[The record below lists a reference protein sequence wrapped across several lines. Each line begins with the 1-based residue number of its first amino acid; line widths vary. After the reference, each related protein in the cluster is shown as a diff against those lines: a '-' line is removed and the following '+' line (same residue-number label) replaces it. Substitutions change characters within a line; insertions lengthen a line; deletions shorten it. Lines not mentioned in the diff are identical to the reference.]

1 MTRSPTLPPL
11 RWQEDSAER
20 LGLCLLADAIDYLGV
35 SHIVVVGHYDCG
47 AIRASSSNRHHGAP
61 LENWLTPLRD
71 IQRLHK
77 TELMRFSRSGDDR
90 HRRQVELSVIEQCLG
105 VFKNPSVQ
113 VRRMQL
119 PRLLLS
125 VAQLLIAEA
134 FRCFHLALHSRQRRR
149 ILSYKNDDFPFTSP
163 RTSSGHQFS

>member
-105 VFKNPSVQ
+105 VFKTPSVQ

-119 PRLLLS
+119 PRLRPCW
-125 VAQLLIAEA
+125 A
-134 FRCFHLALHSRQRRR
+134 
-149 ILSYKNDDFPFTSP
+149 DGPF
-163 RTSSGHQFS
+163 SGETGSASAGLGVIVGPDPGGGG